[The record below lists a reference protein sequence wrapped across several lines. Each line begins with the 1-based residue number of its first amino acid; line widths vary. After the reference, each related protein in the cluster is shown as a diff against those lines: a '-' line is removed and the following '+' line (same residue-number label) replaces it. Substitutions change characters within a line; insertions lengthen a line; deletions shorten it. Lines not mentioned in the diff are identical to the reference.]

1 MRGGFVVKLSN
12 YSLNYTSGAGRSAR
26 EFNVETFL
34 GSCRELGLEGASLHL
49 GDLPDAEPG
58 TLARVRRALLDNGLS
73 LAMASVSTSFGV
85 PEGRQEAELAKARK
99 AIKASSILGAPLL
112 RVFAGSAPNEGE
124 RPAAWARSVASV
136 RKVCEEAAA
145 DCIPVGL
152 QNHNHGGLV
161 ATGAD
166 VVRFVKEVG
175 HPNLTVVLDCGQFL
189 GSLGASGATP
199 DNTRETDLYESI
211 RLAAPLARHVRVKFY
226 RPRADG
232 SEPFVDYAKVLD
244 ILGSVHYPGFLD
256 IVYEPPRPAGEPIE
270 KALPRIVGFLRARIR
285 DGSPVKPT
293 STRYD
298 GIDNAS
304 VLADVAF
311 KNETSVAF
319 LEGPT
324 VDRSGVVY
332 FTNTAQEQILTWHP
346 TRRKL
351 DVFRTKS
358 GGANGLIFDRQ
369 GRLVACEGSA
379 GRVTRSDL
387 ATGEMTVLADK
398 YKGLPLGAPNDVDID
413 GKGRV
418 YFSSRLSNRDPAAGN
433 VNAVYRIDP
442 DGTLAQILASP
453 AIDMPNGLAVA
464 PGDTTLY
471 VIDADGGEDRARRIR
486 AYDLAADGTVSNERL
501 VYDFSPGR
509 SGDGMS
515 LDAEGN
521 LYVCAGLVRRRGGS
535 ETLDTRPG
543 LHVISPQG
551 KLLAFVE
558 TPEDLVT
565 NCTFGGI
572 DGRTLY
578 VTCGKLLLSL
588 RTKVPG
594 KPV

>member
-1 MRGGFVVKLSN
+1 MKLSN

-26 EFNVETFL
+26 EFSLDTFF
-34 GSCRELGLEGASLHL
+34 GTCRELGLEGASLHL
-49 GDLPDAEPG
+49 RDLPDLEQAR
-58 TLARVRRALLDNGLS
+58 LARVRRSLLDHGLS
-73 LAMASVSTSFGV
+73 LAMATVSTNFGV
-85 PEGRQEAELAKARK
+85 VEARQDAELSKARE
-99 AIKASSILGAPLL
+99 AIKAASSLGAPLL
-112 RVFAGSAPNEGE
+112 RVFAGSVPSDAA
-124 RPAAWARSVASV
+124 RPESWSRAVASV
-136 RKVCEEAAA
+136 RGVCEEAAVTGVP
-145 DCIPVGL
+145 IGL

-189 GSLGASGATP
+189 GSLGASGANP
-199 DNTRETDLYESI
+199 QNTREADLYESI

-232 SEPFVDYAKVLD
+232 SEPYVDYLKVLD
-244 ILGSVHYPGFLD
+244 ILRSVHYAGFLD
-256 IVYEPPRPAGEPIE
+256 IVYEPVRPGGEPIE
-270 KALPRIVGFLRARIR
+270 TALPRVVGFLRARLR
-285 DGSPVKPT
+285 DESPAPQA
-293 STRYD
+293 SARYE
-298 GIDNAS
+298 GLDNGK
-304 VLADVAF
+304 VLTDVAF

-324 VDRSGVVY
+324 VHSTGVVY
-332 FTNTAQEQILTWHP
+332 FTNTSENQILTWDP
-346 TRRKL
+346 NRRKL
-351 DVFRTKS
+351 DVFRSNS

-379 GRVTRSDL
+379 GRVTRTDL
-387 ATGEMTVLADK
+387 ATGEVTVLADK
-398 YKGLPLGAPNDVDID
+398 YKGLPIGQPNDVDID
-413 GKGRV
+413 GKGRI
-418 YFSSRLSNRDPAAGN
+418 YFSSRLGNRADLGN

-442 DGTLAQILASP
+442 DGTLVQLLAAP

-471 VIDADGGEDRARRIR
+471 IIDADGREGRARRIR
-486 AYDLAADGTVSNERL
+486 GYDLASDGSVSNERL

-515 LDAEGN
+515 VDIEGN
-521 LYVCAGLVRRRGGS
+521 LYVCAGLHRRRGGS

-565 NCTFGGI
+565 NCGFGGP

-578 VTCGKLLLSL
+578 VTCGKLLVSL
-588 RTKVPG
+588 RTKVAG